1 MNYNSNLHRK
11 YRNILLFLNISTQI
25 IKKKWYQADSAA
37 ADTYYTIICKKT
49 KYSRKFFR
57 EKKLI
62 KKKTNIY
69 ICKLN
74 FKNRK
79 KQNFNYFNNAISNF
93 FFFIL
98 SVYYCC
104 WCWRQRR
111 RRLLFSGIYI
121 YVFVI
126 CLRVCVVADTL
137 ELFLWFFSFFF
148 ILKFVSFIRRYC
160 SSRLLCRFFYGF
172 HLIISEFLY
181 NIKEDKKKI
190 ISLTN

>member
-137 ELFLWFFSFFF
+137 ELFFVIFLILFYTEIRFVHSSLLFVAVAVSFFLRIPF
-148 ILKFVSFIRRYC
+148 NHQWIFVQYKGR
-160 SSRLLCRFFYGF
+160 
-172 HLIISEFLY
+172 
-181 NIKEDKKKI
+181 
-190 ISLTN
+190 